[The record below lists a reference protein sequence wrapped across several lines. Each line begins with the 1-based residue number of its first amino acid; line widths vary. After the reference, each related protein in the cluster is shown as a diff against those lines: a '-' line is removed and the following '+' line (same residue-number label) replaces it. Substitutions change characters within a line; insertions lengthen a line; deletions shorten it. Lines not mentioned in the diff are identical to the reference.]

1 MAEEHNIPK
10 VYDPASVEKKW
21 YKYWEEHRY
30 FHAEVEA
37 DKKPFS
43 IVIPPPNITGQLHM
57 GHALDNTLQDI
68 LIRWHR
74 MMGDNTL
81 WMPGYDHAG
90 LATQI
95 RKKQQRLFKKQEKPV
110 RIPGQYG
117 LARIVDLSWKDMSM

>member
-43 IVIPPPNITGQLHM
+43 IVIPPR
-57 GHALDNTLQDI
+57 I
-68 LIRWHR
+68 L
-74 MMGDNTL
+74 
-81 WMPGYDHAG
+81 
-90 LATQI
+90 
-95 RKKQQRLFKKQEKPV
+95 PV
-110 RIPGQYG
+110 SCI
-117 LARIVDLSWKDMSM
+117 WDMR

>member
-1 MAEEHNIPK
+1 MTEEHNIPK

-21 YKYWEEHRY
+21 YEFWEKNRY
-30 FHAEVEA
+30 FHAEAEPG
-37 DKKPFS
+37 KKPFS
-43 IVIPPPNITGQLHM
+43 IVIPPPNITGKLHM

-95 RKKQQRLFKKQEKPV
+95 KVEEVLKKEEGKTRFDQNPF
-110 RIPGQYG
+110 
-117 LARIVDLSWKDMSM
+117 

>member
-43 IVIPPPNITGQLHM
+43 IVIPPRIYRSAAYGTC
-57 GHALDNTLQDI
+57 
-68 LIRWHR
+68 
-74 MMGDNTL
+74 
-81 WMPGYDHAG
+81 
-90 LATQI
+90 
-95 RKKQQRLFKKQEKPV
+95 V
-110 RIPGQYG
+110 R
-117 LARIVDLSWKDMSM
+117 

>member
-95 RKKQQRLFKKQEKPV
+95 KVEEVLKKRRRKDQV
-110 RIPGQYG
+110 
-117 LARIVDLSWKDMSM
+117 

>member
-43 IVIPPPNITGQLHM
+43 IVIPLS
-57 GHALDNTLQDI
+57 
-68 LIRWHR
+68 LIHISEPTRR
-74 MMGDNTL
+74 
-81 WMPGYDHAG
+81 
-90 LATQI
+90 
-95 RKKQQRLFKKQEKPV
+95 
-110 RIPGQYG
+110 
-117 LARIVDLSWKDMSM
+117 S

>member
-43 IVIPPPNITGQLHM
+43 IVTVSYTHL
-57 GHALDNTLQDI
+57 TLPTI
-68 LIRWHR
+68 L
-74 MMGDNTL
+74 L
-81 WMPGYDHAG
+81 
-90 LATQI
+90 
-95 RKKQQRLFKKQEKPV
+95 V
-110 RIPGQYG
+110 
-117 LARIVDLSWKDMSM
+117 

>member
-1 MAEEHNIPK
+1 MTPLLLKRNGMNFGK
-10 VYDPASVEKKW
+10 RN
-21 YKYWEEHRY
+21 RY
-30 FHAEVEA
+30 FHAEPEPG
-37 DKKPFS
+37 KKPFS
-43 IVIPPPNITGQLHM
+43 IVIPPPNITGKLHM

-95 RKKQQRLFKKQEKPV
+95 KVEEVLKKEEGKTALT
-110 RIPGQYG
+110 
-117 LARIVDLSWKDMSM
+117 LAAKNL

>member
-43 IVIPPPNITGQLHM
+43 IVIPTEYYRSAAYG
-57 GHALDNTLQDI
+57 TC
-68 LIRWHR
+68 
-74 MMGDNTL
+74 
-81 WMPGYDHAG
+81 
-90 LATQI
+90 
-95 RKKQQRLFKKQEKPV
+95 V
-110 RIPGQYG
+110 R
-117 LARIVDLSWKDMSM
+117 